1 MAQGFVVGLDIPVTQ
16 AVTLLSLS
24 FEQLGSFWEG
34 CNVGQH
40 KEQLLQECSL
50 GASTLSTT
58 WEPVRNAGSRAPS
71 QT

>member
-34 CNVGQH
+34 CNVVWG
-40 KEQLLQECSL
+40 
-50 GASTLSTT
+50 STKNSSCKSVAQG
-58 WEPVRNAGSRAPS
+58 PAP
-71 QT
+71 